1 MRISTVWSQ
10 QSSLN
15 SILQQQVNINNTQSQ
30 LSSGKRLLQPSDDP
44 VSATRILAFKDEIN
58 QTNQYQRNIDTARE
72 RNIIQESSIESA
84 ENILFRA
91 RELTIQAATD
101 TLNNNDRLTIKHEID
116 QLLDNL
122 LGIANT
128 QNANGEYIF
137 SGYLSNTKPFEFDD
151 QLDAYE
157 YLGGEQQRLI
167 QVSPERRIADGELGY
182 KLFQEIQSTSQEASV
197 ANGKRSIF
205 NTLSDLSDALA
216 TEFTDP
222 QAIIQGSNF
231 IETPVDLTGSSF
243 DIVSETGTTI
253 SVSLTGTF
261 NSIDEIKDA
270 INATTGLSSAGIEAH
285 SNGNRLEFVSLTRG
299 ASSTIA
305 ISNIAGSFGTVAGFS
320 SGDSGSSIDLTTND
334 TGELLFT
341 ITDEI
346 LTDLDNALD
355 SFLQARTAIGSR
367 LKTMDNQEVQNE
379 KFILDLQ
386 TTLSNIEDL
395 DYAEAV
401 TRFNLQDI
409 ALQAAQQSFTRVQ
422 NLSLF
427 NFL

>member
-15 SILQQQVNINNTQSQ
+15 SILQQQVNINDTQSQ

-44 VSATRILAFKDEIN
+44 VSASRILAFKDEIN

-101 TLNNNDRLTIKHEID
+101 TLNNDDRLTIKHEID

-137 SGYLSNTKPFEFDD
+137 SGYLSNTKPFEFDT

-167 QVSPERRIADGELGY
+167 QISPERRIADGEPGY
-182 KLFQEIQSTSQEASV
+182 NLFQEIQSTSQEASV
-197 ANGKRSIF
+197 ADGKRSIF
-205 NTLSDLSDALA
+205 NTLSTLSDALA
-216 TEFTDP
+216 NQFSDP
-222 QAIIQGSNF
+222 QASIQGSNF

-243 DIVSETGTTI
+243 DIVSELGTTI

-270 INATTGLSSAGIEAH
+270 INATTGLSSAGIEAQ
-285 SNGNRLEFVSLTRG
+285 SNGNYLEFVSLTTG

-305 ISNIAGSFGTVAGFS
+305 ISNIAGSFGTVTGFS
-320 SGDSGSSIDLTTND
+320 NGDNGSSIALTTND

-341 ITDEI
+341 MTDEI

-367 LKTMDNQEVQNE
+367 LKTMDNQEIQNE

-395 DYAEAV
+395 DYAEAII
-401 TRFNLQDI
+401 RFNTQDI

>member
-15 SILQQQVNINNTQSQ
+15 SILQQQVNINDTQSQ

-44 VSATRILAFKDEIN
+44 VSASRILAFKDEIN

-72 RNIIQESSIESA
+72 RNITQESSIESA

-101 TLNNNDRLTIKHEID
+101 TLNNDDRLTIKHEID

-137 SGYLSNTKPFEFDD
+137 SGYLSNTKPFEFDT

-167 QVSPERRIADGELGY
+167 QISPERRIADGEPGY
-182 KLFQEIQSTSQEASV
+182 NLFQEIQSTSQEAS
-197 ANGKRSIF
+197 AADGKRSIF
-205 NTLSDLSDALA
+205 NTLSTLSDALA
-216 TEFTDP
+216 NQFSDP
-222 QAIIQGSNF
+222 QASIQGSNF

-243 DIVSETGTTI
+243 DIVSELGTTI

-270 INATTGLSSAGIEAH
+270 INATTGLSSAGIEVQ
-285 SNGNRLEFVSLTRG
+285 SNGNHLEFVSLTTG

-320 SGDSGSSIDLTTND
+320 NGDNGSSIDLTTND
-334 TGELLFT
+334 TGELFFT

-367 LKTMDNQEVQNE
+367 LKTMDNQEIQNE

-395 DYAEAV
+395 DYAEAII
-401 TRFNLQDI
+401 RFNTQDI